1 MYSIVG
7 RNMLTLQTTGN
18 MRKLFWSIIIGVCSI
33 ACSCA
38 DDMPE
43 EFDSPVKGYANISMA
58 DTSKVDTT
66 IVSSKVLNDLRSLYN
81 ETWKLILENNYNS
94 GEFKYETDPDI
105 EDMVAFLKW
114 VLTIDEYDWMR
125 DSCYFYDFTNG
136 DPDVASVFLGFTKI
150 KVDSHWE
157 LFKEEE

>member
-1 MYSIVG
+1 
-7 RNMLTLQTTGN
+7 

-38 DDMPE
+38 DDLPE
-43 EFDSPVKGYANISMA
+43 EFDTPVKEHLNTSMIDTSKVDTNKV

-66 IVSSKVLNDLRSLYN
+66 IIYYEVLNDLRKLY
-81 ETWKLILENNYNS
+81 EQTWKVILENNYDS

-114 VLTIDEYDWMR
+114 VLTVDEYDWMQ

-136 DPDVASVFLGFTKI
+136 DPDVASVFLGFTKV
-150 KVDSHWE
+150 KVDYYWE
-157 LFKEEE
+157 LFKEEEQQYFI